1 MQFRFRL
8 QYQLVKILGISNKEA
23 KHLIEEGAVK
33 VNTTIVSENIP
44 IDETDSI
51 FLHNKCIRKA
61 KQLFYIAWHK
71 PRGIETTLNKEIENN
86 LHTVLN
92 FSFEYFPVGRLDK
105 ESEGL
110 LLLTNDGI
118 LYNKLIDKKN
128 NIPKTYRVEVD
139 KEINNTLLPF
149 LENGV
154 EIMGKT
160 TLPCKTKHMGTT
172 TFEITLV
179 EGLNRQI
186 RRMCY
191 KAGYTVTRL
200 IRTSFAGI
208 TLNIE
213 EKQHRQLTEGE
224 IKTLKTL

>member
-1 MQFRFRL
+1 MKFRFKL

-23 KHLIEEGAVK
+23 FQLIAEGLIKINQSPVFENCE
-33 VNTTIVSENIP
+33 VN
-44 IDETDSI
+44 ETDAI
-51 FLHNKCIRKA
+51 FLNDKCIREA
-61 KQLFYIAWHK
+61 KKMFYVAYYK

-92 FSFEYFPVGRLDK
+92 LDFEYFPIGRLDK

-110 LLLTNDGI
+110 LLLTNDGS
-118 LYNKLIDKKN
+118 LYNRLTDKKN
-128 NIPKTYRVEVD
+128 NIPKTYLVEVD
-139 KEINNTLLPF
+139 KEITDALLPF

-154 EIMGKT
+154 EIMGKR
-160 TLPCKTKHMGTT
+160 TLPCTTKRINPT

-191 KAGYTVTRL
+191 KAGYNVTRL
-200 IRTSFAGI
+200 TRTSLAGVP
-208 TLNIE
+208 LDVQQN
-213 EKQHRQLTEGE
+213 QHRQLTEAE
-224 IKTLKTL
+224 IKKLKSL